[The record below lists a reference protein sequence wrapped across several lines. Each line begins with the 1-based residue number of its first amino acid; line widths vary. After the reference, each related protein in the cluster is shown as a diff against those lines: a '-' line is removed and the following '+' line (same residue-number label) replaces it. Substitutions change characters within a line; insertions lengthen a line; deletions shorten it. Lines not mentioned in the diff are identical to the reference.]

1 MKKSRKELN
10 KFWKFHIEQC
20 SESDLTQLEYCRQ
33 NALISYRFT
42 YWKKKIQQQSCP
54 PVEFVQIVQKSEAE
68 NTCSSGLKLN
78 TGQGLQ
84 IEIPDGFSR
93 ETLEQVLMTL
103 NVL

>member
-10 KFWKFHIEQC
+10 KFWKFHIEQW